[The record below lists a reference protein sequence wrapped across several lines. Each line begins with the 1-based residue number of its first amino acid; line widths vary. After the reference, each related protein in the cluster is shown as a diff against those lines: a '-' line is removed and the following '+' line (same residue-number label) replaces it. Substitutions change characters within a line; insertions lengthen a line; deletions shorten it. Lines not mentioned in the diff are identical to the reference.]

1 MSTVKG
7 FVLPQ
12 PSKFAL
18 QSLYIQSLDT
28 LMHSLDS
35 SLIPPLGD
43 CQYLKKRGYIN
54 LLAIQKRSMPKT
66 MVKLRDL
73 VFKAKIKVGI
83 ATNSSG

>member
-7 FVLPQ
+7 IIGSKGKKFVLSQ
-12 PSKFAL
+12 PSKSAL
-18 QSLYIQSLDT
+18 AF
-28 LMHSLDS
+28 MNS
-35 SLIPPLGD
+35 SLMPTLRD
-43 CQYLKKRGYIN
+43 CQYPKKRGYIN

-66 MVKLRDL
+66 IVKLRDL